1 MLSQIRTV
9 VPKIINKT
17 ALGATLAI
25 VSLNL
30 LGCSEHIYQSTHQS
44 SDTKISGAGSGKLF
58 QTQEQV
64 AVSEIIHLVGYPT
77 HKGYRQKGTIL
88 VGDNYSYLIS
98 TGNEALEL
106 ILQLPT
112 ANLAIEQPISIHRY
126 PDNSVNISF
135 SFSYAETQSKNPS
148 LSLQQRSVLKHIC
161 SDSSSIDHSYNDCQL
176 QLLGGMYAPLTNI
189 DGQLRLGHSIA
200 AKIYSVNDKRVKT
213 QAEVGVIPLKVILET
228 IELPLEI
235 LSIIK

>member
-9 VPKIINKT
+9 VPKVINKT
-17 ALGATLAI
+17 ALGATMAI

-30 LGCSEHIYQSTHQS
+30 LGCSEYIYKSTHQS
-44 SDTKISGAGSGKLF
+44 GDTKIGGARSGKLF

-64 AVSEIIHLVGYPT
+64 AVSEIIRHVGYPT
-77 HKGYRQKGTIL
+77 HNGYRQKGTVL

-98 TGNEALEL
+98 TGNDALEL

-112 ANLAIEQPISIHRY
+112 TNLAIGQPISIYRY
-126 PDNSVNISF
+126 PDNSVNINF
-135 SFSYAETQSKNPS
+135 SFSYAETQSKTPS
-148 LSLQQRSVLKHIC
+148 LSLQQRSVLEHIC
-161 SDSSSIDHSYNDCQL
+161 SDRSSIGRSYNDCQL

-189 DGQLRLGHSIA
+189 DGQVKLDQGIV
-200 AKIYSVNDKRVKT
+200 AKIYSVKDKRVKT

>member
-17 ALGATLAI
+17 ALGVTVAI
-25 VSLNL
+25 VILNL
-30 LGCSEHIYQSTHQS
+30 LGCSEYIYKCTHQS
-44 SDTKISGAGSGKLF
+44 GDTKIGRASSGKLF

-64 AVSEIIHLVGYPT
+64 AVSEVIHHVGYPT
-77 HKGYRQKGTIL
+77 HNGYRQKGTVL

-112 ANLAIEQPISIHRY
+112 ANLAIERPISIHRY
-126 PDNSVNISF
+126 PDNSINISF

-148 LSLQQRSVLKHIC
+148 LSPQQRSVLEHIC
-161 SDSSSIDHSYNDCQL
+161 SDSSSIDLLYNDCQL

-189 DGQLRLGHSIA
+189 DDQVKLGRGIA
-200 AKIYSVNDKRVKT
+200 ANIYSVNDKRVKN